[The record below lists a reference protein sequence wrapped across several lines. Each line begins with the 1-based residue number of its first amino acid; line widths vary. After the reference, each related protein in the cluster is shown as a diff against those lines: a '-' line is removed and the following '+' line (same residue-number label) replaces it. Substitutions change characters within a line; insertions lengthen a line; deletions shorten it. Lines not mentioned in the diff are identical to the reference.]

1 MGTRDDITGRMLM
14 RKAMV
19 EARSGRKFHEEHDQN
34 NRRCQHTKYQ
44 LEVTVHYI
52 DRIFYLWVARA
63 W

>member
-1 MGTRDDITGRMLM
+1 MLM